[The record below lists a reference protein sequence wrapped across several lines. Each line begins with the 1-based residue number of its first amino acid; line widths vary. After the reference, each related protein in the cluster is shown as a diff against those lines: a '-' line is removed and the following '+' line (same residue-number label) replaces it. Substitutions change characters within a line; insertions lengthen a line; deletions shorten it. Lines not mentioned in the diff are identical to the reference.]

1 VKEMS
6 KNLGLLRPSLTCLR
20 RAGTSW
26 EEPRSPRSLQKL
38 NFKRNISV
46 TSKIQN
52 NSEIYKPSQLLSQET
67 STLSCYC
74 QRWNSSVTSA
84 LLVTAKSLDVDKF
97 VEFSPSHSRES
108 SKDVLQSFQ
117 LWTDFISDSEE
128 EQLAKEVER
137 DLKRQQYEKD
147 HWDEAI
153 VGFRE
158 CEKKHWSPSSQS
170 VVQRLREKSFEPG
183 VKQLPYV
190 HVLDLAEDG
199 YIKPHIDSVRF
210 CGDTVAI
217 LSLLSDCVLKLVH
230 DQDKSKIVNCLV
242 PRRSL
247 YILKGTSRY
256 DYTHEILA
264 NGDSFFRGVE
274 VPKKRRISLVCR
286 NDVTSH
292 SRSDLRD
299 SLSKTEL

>member
-1 VKEMS
+1 MGVEVKEEMS

-20 RAGTSW
+20 RAGPSW
-26 EEPRSPRSLQKL
+26 EEPRSPRSLQRL

-46 TSKIQN
+46 AFKIQN
-52 NSEIYKPSQLLSQET
+52 DSEIHKPSRLLSQEA
-67 STLSCYC
+67 STPSCYC
-74 QRWNSSVTSA
+74 QRWNSSVSS
-84 LLVTAKSLDVDKF
+84 AKSLDVDKF
-97 VEFSPSHSRES
+97 VEFSPGHSRES

-190 HVLDLAEDG
+190 HVLDLAE
-199 YIKPHIDSVRF
+199 I
-210 CGDTVAI
+210 
-217 LSLLSDCVLKLVH
+217 VH
-230 DQDKSKIVNCLV
+230 CLV

-264 NGDSFFRGVE
+264 N
-274 VPKKRRISLVCR
+274 
-286 NDVTSH
+286 
-292 SRSDLRD
+292 
-299 SLSKTEL
+299 

>member
-1 VKEMS
+1 MS
-6 KNLGLLRPSLTCLR
+6 KNLRLLRPSLTCLR
-20 RAGTSW
+20 KAGNSW
-26 EEPRSPRSLQKL
+26 EDPTSLSVQNP

-46 TSKIQN
+46 QN
-52 NSEIYKPSQLLSQET
+52 DSEIHKQPRLLSHET
-67 STLSCYC
+67 STSSCYC
-74 QRWNSSVTSA
+74 QSKRWNSSVSA
-84 LLVTAKSLDVDKF
+84 LLVTAESLGVDKF
-97 VEFSPSHSRES
+97 VEFSPGHSRES
-108 SKDVLQSFQ
+108 SKEVLQSFQ

-183 VKQLPYV
+183 VRQLPYV

-230 DQDKSKIVNCLV
+230 DQEKSKIVNCLV

-264 NGDSFFRGVE
+264 NSDSFFRDVE

-299 SLSKTEL
+299 SLSKT